1 MNALNVLGIDLGAS
15 SGRAM
20 LGTLEGKKLT
30 IREIHRFLNEPVTL
44 CGRFVWDMPRLF
56 HEIKQALLKLS
67 KSGETVDAI
76 GIDTWGVDFGLLD
89 KNGHLLS
96 LPVHY
101 RDARTNGI
109 PEKVRAII
117 PDEELFA
124 RTGIAFNSFN
134 TLYQLYAM
142 KEEGDPA
149 LESAQDL
156 LFLPDLLAYFLTG
169 KKGTEYTIAST
180 SQLLDPF
187 KRDWDRELMEKLGIP
202 AHIFG
207 EVKLPGTVRGTLL
220 PEIAKECGVAEIPV
234 IAIGGHDT
242 ASAVAAVPAKEKD
255 FAYISSGTWSL
266 LGAEVQE
273 PLCTEGVMKANYTN
287 EGGVDGSIRL
297 LKNIM
302 GLWIIQECKREWDRR
317 GSETSFG
324 ELVELSMQAPAFKA
338 ILDVDDACF
347 LAPGDMP
354 ARIQAYCAK
363 SGQPVPEGKGEI
375 SRVIYESLALKY
387 RWAIERLEEDMLKK
401 PIEALHIVGGGSKNA
416 LLNRFTAEAIKRPV
430 IAGPDEGTIIGNL
443 LVQAQALG
451 AISGIREL
459 REVVENSF
467 PTKTFLPETDGKAW
481 DEAYQRYLKVCE
493 G

>member
-117 PDEELFA
+117 PDGELFA

-180 SQLLDPF
+180 SQLLNPF
-187 KRDWDRELMEKLGIP
+187 TRDWDRELMAKLGIP

-220 PEIAKECGVAEIPV
+220 PEIARECGVAEIPV

-266 LGAEVQE
+266 LGAEVQK

-338 ILDVDDACF
+338 ILDVDDPCF

-451 AISGIREL
+451 VISGIREL